1 MILTTQCFNKKVKK
15 NMHVMAKPIGAKCN
29 LDCQYCYYLSKEE
42 LLADRLGACEQMN
55 EESLE
60 AYIKQYFAAHNVPQ
74 VNFSWQGGEPTMLGL
89 DYFRTVVRLQKK
101 YCPKDVEVLN
111 DLQTNGTLLNDEWC
125 QFLAKHQFLVG
136 ISIDGDEMLH
146 NTYRTNRAGRGTWQQ
161 VMGAIELLK
170 KHEVSFCTLT
180 CVNRLTSQSSL
191 EVYRFLRDVVQ
202 SPLIQFIPIVE
213 PKTFRTQSPQAS
225 QCMQGDP
232 RLSPSHPDS
241 IVEHWSVEAKD
252 WGSFLKTVF
261 DEWYRYDVGR
271 VHVQYF
277 EALFATWMGE
287 HNPLCTLGEMCGKG
301 LAIEPNGD
309 VYRCDHFV
317 YPDYLAGNIHQS
329 SLDEMAFSAAQQAF
343 GYAKSK
349 SLTAQCRACP
359 YQFACFG
366 ECPKNRI
373 ISSSSGERGHNYL
386 CEGWYDFFRHIDEKL
401 AHLLRVNSL
410 PVKHGQFKTNKS

>member
-60 AYIKQYFAAHNVPQ
+60 AYIKQYFAAHNAPQ

-213 PKTFRTQSPQAS
+213 PKTFRTQSP
-225 QCMQGDP
+225 
-232 RLSPSHPDS
+232 
-241 IVEHWSVEAKD
+241 
-252 WGSFLKTVF
+252 
-261 DEWYRYDVGR
+261 
-271 VHVQYF
+271 
-277 EALFATWMGE
+277 
-287 HNPLCTLGEMCGKG
+287 
-301 LAIEPNGD
+301 
-309 VYRCDHFV
+309 
-317 YPDYLAGNIHQS
+317 
-329 SLDEMAFSAAQQAF
+329 
-343 GYAKSK
+343 
-349 SLTAQCRACP
+349 
-359 YQFACFG
+359 
-366 ECPKNRI
+366 
-373 ISSSSGERGHNYL
+373 
-386 CEGWYDFFRHIDEKL
+386 
-401 AHLLRVNSL
+401 
-410 PVKHGQFKTNKS
+410 